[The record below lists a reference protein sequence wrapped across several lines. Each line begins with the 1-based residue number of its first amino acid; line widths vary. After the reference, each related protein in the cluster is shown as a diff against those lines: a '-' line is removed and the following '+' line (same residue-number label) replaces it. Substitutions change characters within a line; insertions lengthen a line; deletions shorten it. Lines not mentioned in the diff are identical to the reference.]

1 MNQEQWPRPQRSM
14 REQLLS
20 GGRAHPLLGW
30 IVIGI
35 GVGAAIGSG
44 EGNDMGSWVGGGA
57 LVGFLIGIAILRAT
71 GGRTL
76 FGRGKDEPPR

>member
-1 MNQEQWPRPQRSM
+1 MTDNGPLKPRSM

-35 GVGAAIGSG
+35 GVGAAIGAG
-44 EGNDMGSWVGGGA
+44 EGDMGVWIPVGIA
-57 LVGFLIGIAILRAT
+57 VGLAVGIGITRLT

-76 FGRGKDEPPR
+76 FGGGKDEPPG